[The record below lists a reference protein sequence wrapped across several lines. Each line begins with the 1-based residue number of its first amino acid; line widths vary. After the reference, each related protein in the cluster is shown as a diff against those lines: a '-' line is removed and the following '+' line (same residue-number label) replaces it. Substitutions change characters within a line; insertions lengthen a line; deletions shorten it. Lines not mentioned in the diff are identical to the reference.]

1 MINLGNYKIQITE
14 IIINKGAKPIRCGQ
28 DNLLFGH
35 FGGRTYFLIKIFD
48 AVLEAKNK
56 EIPKNNLDVLLTKSD
71 SKIQIKKASMKF
83 QGNDL
88 VIETE
93 EFEKFCKQII
103 G

>member
-1 MINLGNYKIQITE
+1 
-14 IIINKGAKPIRCGQ
+14 
-28 DNLLFGH
+28 
-35 FGGRTYFLIKIFD
+35 
-48 AVLEAKNK
+48 
-56 EIPKNNLDVLLTKSD
+56 LDVLLTKSD